1 MSQEY
6 QEIIPLTDPVVDDIS
21 RPAAD
26 VKPALSPQKP
36 VSSFTIPL
44 IIITL
49 LAVAA
54 ASLFYNQTQ
63 QLKTQ
68 VQDLTNTLE
77 AQGIAPISEKGQ
89 TLRPVADIE
98 PVSDLQDLV
107 STPSSTPLTTPQS
120 QTEVHQAISL
130 AQQKYPDAQL
140 ILITSDNPH
149 LAGQEVTKY
158 WFRQSTASK
167 KYLYIS
173 FIANEPNLVDQQIY
187 LSPDN
192 NIPSLNKRA
201 ETEELGLTQTQSL
214 ELANSL
220 CNQPEKC
227 QQATGVK
234 TQFLDTG
241 NLLLWQITYQIS
253 DSSQPIV
260 FQINSLTKEVVYQ
273 SQK

>member
-6 QEIIPLTDPVVDDIS
+6 QEIVPLTDPVVEDIS

-26 VKPALSPQKP
+26 VKPALSPQRP
-36 VSSFTIPL
+36 VPSFTIPL

-54 ASLFYNQTQ
+54 ASLFYNQSQ
-63 QLKTQ
+63 QLKTK

-77 AQGIAPISEKGQ
+77 AQGIAPISEITVPVPTLPDVETSPLPTATPPQ
-89 TLRPVADIE
+89 TK
-98 PVSDLQDLV
+98 
-107 STPSSTPLTTPQS
+107 
-120 QTEVHQAISL
+120 TEVHQAISL

-201 ETEELGLTQTQSL
+201 ETEELGLTQAQTL
-214 ELANSL
+214 EITNSL

-241 NLLLWQITYQIS
+241 TFLLWQVTYQIS
-253 DSSQPIV
+253 DSPQPII
-260 FQINSLTKEVVYQ
+260 FQINSLTKEAVYQ